1 MTTNTTLSSPRST
14 DAATTTAPGS
24 RSTRPPATAIV
35 AASLACLTAAV
46 GGYGAVYFTGTGGFT
61 QIELTFLV
69 AYEFLAA
76 LGLVSAIALLRG
88 RSLGQ
93 AGTVVYALWMTVF
106 TAFKVGYIHE
116 TEAIPFGIVGLVILG
131 LALAPATRRFASR

>member
-1 MTTNTTLSSPRST
+1 M
-14 DAATTTAPGS
+14 
-24 RSTRPPATAIV
+24 
-35 AASLACLTAAV
+35 
-46 GGYGAVYFTGTGGFT
+46 
-61 QIELTFLV
+61 